1 MWPTSN
7 TQISQTTLP
16 TFPHWDDEKEDKGNA
31 RLHGHSLRSSP
42 QKKAEGFNSLSQG
55 SLFVWVAMGL
65 PNVQIIILSGYHF
78 VAPIHSKV
86 IWSPQRFWSLY
97 IFHIM
102 TSHHITSIKI
112 PGWHIQEAARFF
124 KACMASIAA
133 LAGSVATAWR
143 ATMVVNLGHSEFQA
157 SEFVSLKGRRNRLP
171 KKSAFFFKGLRNG
184 SYKYIH
190 IYRVHTVSWEWLRFH
205 IQPVQGPKNPPKL
218 GAEKR
223 HFQQGVEAH
232 LSSPLLQF
240 RQGFPVVLVCSY
252 SSQSMKSSWT

>member
-1 MWPTSN
+1 MNVKETETSRSKKCDEFTMWPTSN

-112 PGWHIQEAARFF
+112 PDGTSKRQRD
-124 KACMASIAA
+124 SSR
-133 LAGSVATAWR
+133 LAWP
-143 ATMVVNLGHSEFQA
+143 Q
-157 SEFVSLKGRRNRLP
+157 
-171 KKSAFFFKGLRNG
+171 
-184 SYKYIH
+184 
-190 IYRVHTVSWEWLRFH
+190 
-205 IQPVQGPKNPPKL
+205 
-218 GAEKR
+218 
-223 HFQQGVEAH
+223 
-232 LSSPLLQF
+232 
-240 RQGFPVVLVCSY
+240 
-252 SSQSMKSSWT
+252 